1 MLIIYK
7 ITNSINNKS
16 YIGYTKHSLNT
27 RWEQHVSSALK
38 TPSNRKF
45 YNAINKYGIDIW
57 NREILLEVSN
67 ASTAKEKEIELIQQ
81 FNTYESGYN
90 STKGGDGNNGIIMS
104 DESNLARSIALKG
117 IPKSYNRMLNKKH
130 AVESKQ
136 KISKAHL
143 GMKKPWVKWTPEQ
156 CKKRGMTRRALTEK
170 QYNTIHQLR
179 KEGYTIG
186 SISKD
191 TGISTDLIRK
201 WLDMDW

>member
-16 YIGYTKHSLNT
+16 YIGYTKHSLDI

-38 TPSNRKF
+38 TTSNRKF
-45 YNAINKYGIDIW
+45 YNAIKKYGIDVW
-57 NREILLEVSN
+57 NREILLEVST
-67 ASTAKEKEIELIQQ
+67 ATDAKEKEIELIQQ

-104 DESNLARSIALKG
+104 DESNLARSVALKG
-117 IPKSYNRMLNKKH
+117 IPKSYDRMLNKKH
-130 AVESKQ
+130 ALESKQ

-156 CKKRGMTRRALTEK
+156 CKKRGMTRRALTEE
-170 QYNTIHQLR
+170 QYNIIHQLH
-179 KEGYTIG
+179 KGGYTI
-186 SISKD
+186 SAISKD

-201 WLDMDW
+201 WLKMDW